1 MKKEIVLLGLF
12 AVLAS
17 FQGYTQDCAPDG
29 DIQFVCGPVSPEDLV
44 HVPNTDWIVAAGMED
59 DGYLYFVNTQSL
71 NSESV
76 YPVSN
81 PNHQWDRQ
89 RYNTCP
95 GPETSGFR
103 PHGLHLIPGDGNTH
117 ELLVVRHGARES
129 IEVFSVDASQPTPSI
144 AWLGCV
150 VAPDGVVFNSVA
162 ATPEGGMVATHFQ
175 LPSGVV
181 YEWELGGEWEMVPG
195 SETSGPNG
203 IEISPDG
210 DWLYIGGWGT
220 RSLIKLSR
228 GQAEVAV
235 ETVEVAHHIDNV
247 RWTEDGSLL
256 AAGHIGPEFS
266 SIGSCLAQLQC
277 EGVRSRVT
285 RIDIDDMSAQ
295 QIVDYPSND
304 DFILGTVAIEVND
317 EIWVGGIAGADRIA
331 RFANP

>member
-1 MKKEIVLLGLF
+1 MKKEIFLVGLVAF
-12 AVLAS
+12 LAS
-17 FQGYTQDCAPDG
+17 FQGYAQDCAADG
-29 DIQFVCGPVSPEDLV
+29 EVQFVCGPVSPEDLV
-44 HVPNTDWIVAAGMED
+44 HVPNTVYIVAAGMED
-59 DGYLYFVNTQSL
+59 DGYLHFVNTETL
-71 NSESV
+71 GSESV
-76 YPVSN
+76 YPVAN
-81 PNHQWDRQ
+81 PNHQWDRD
-89 RYNTCP
+89 RFGVCP
-95 GPETSGFR
+95 GPETDGFR
-103 PHGLHLIPGDGNTH
+103 PHGLHLIPGDGDIH

-129 IEVFSVDASQPTPSI
+129 IEVFSIDASQSAPSI
-144 AWLGCV
+144 SWLGCV

-181 YEWELGGEWEMVPG
+181 YEWQLGGDWEMVPG

-228 GQAEVAV
+228 GQPDVTV

-247 RWTEDGSLL
+247 RWADDGTLL

-266 SIGSCLAQLQC
+266 SIGTCLAQLQC
-277 EGVRSRVT
+277 DGVRSRVT
-285 RIDIDDMSAQ
+285 RIDLEDMSTQ

-331 RFANP
+331 RFEKP